1 MAFST
6 VFDKYSPQPI
16 KNIKCELH
24 ENLICYFFVVFK
36 IVEVYTMY
44 SFRTYGDV
52 MPIPVKRK
60 QARQHVFF
68 LWFLHCWG
76 TELCDVG
83 CFVVFE

>member
-1 MAFST
+1 MVFST

-24 ENLICYFFVVFK
+24 ENLICYFCVVFM

-52 MPIPVKRK
+52 M
-60 QARQHVFF
+60 
-68 LWFLHCWG
+68 
-76 TELCDVG
+76 T
-83 CFVVFE
+83 

>member
-1 MAFST
+1 MVFST

-24 ENLICYFFVVFK
+24 ENLICYFCVVFN

-44 SFRTYGDV
+44 SFRTYSNV

-60 QARQHVFF
+60 QAIPHVFS
-68 LWFLHCWG
+68 L
-76 TELCDVG
+76 
-83 CFVVFE
+83 